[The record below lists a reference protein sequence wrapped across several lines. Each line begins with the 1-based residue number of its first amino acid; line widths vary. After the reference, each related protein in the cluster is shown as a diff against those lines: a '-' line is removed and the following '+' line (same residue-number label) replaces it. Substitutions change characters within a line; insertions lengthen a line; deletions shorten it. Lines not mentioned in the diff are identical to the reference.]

1 MKKIYQ
7 YIALAAVALTVAA
20 CTQEEDF
27 TPQGNLKDTPIT
39 IASAGV
45 AELATRS
52 GDTTPL
58 VGTED
63 DPATISIFVTG
74 GTEDDEDKYNVA
86 NMRWYNSGYYWTSLA
101 ADKFYEGVNSQ
112 QKIYAYSPYS
122 ETTATADGIIAV
134 TVSDQTDWL
143 VATEVP
149 LTSNSV
155 SFTMT
160 HALAKLVLRP
170 TYGSE
175 VSETEQTIAKVEL
188 GGVYAS
194 GKLDIA
200 TNTWNECVTADASLT
215 MIYNELLVIP
225 MESCTSFPMVVTLS
239 NGRVFKATVSL
250 GKVNN
255 RLAAGTQ
262 YNIPLQIGQD
272 KVTLGGITAEPWND
286 FEGGELATE

>member
-1 MKKIYQ
+1 M
-7 YIALAAVALTVAA
+7 
-20 CTQEEDF
+20 
-27 TPQGNLKDTPIT
+27 
-39 IASAGV
+39 

-63 DPATISIFVTG
+63 DPATMGVLVTG
-74 GTEDDEDKYNVA
+74 GNEDKYNGTNVLWTHDGT
-86 NMRWYNSGYYWTSLA
+86 RWSGASTML
-101 ADKFYEGVNSQ
+101 YEGTGSQ

-225 MESCTSFPMVVTLS
+225 MESCTSFPITITM
-239 NGRVFKATVSL
+239 NDGRVFKTTISL
-250 GKVNN
+250 SEVGSK
-255 RLAAGTQ
+255 LAAGTQ
-262 YNIPLQIGQD
+262 YNIALQIGQD
-272 KVTLGGITAEPWND
+272 KVTLGGITAESWATID
-286 FEGGELATE
+286 GGKLETE